1 MEMEKIS
8 QSIQVMAVVVG
19 VVISVLSFNDAREA
33 ESVARGVEAEASKID
48 AEARRIEAL
57 APFYQLRQERYVE
70 ISEVAAVLADLKLYS
85 DTEVE
90 EAKRR
95 FRALYIVELSM
106 VESGEVSSSMV
117 KLAAIVAPELL
128 KFTDSQSAAYS
139 LSKALSASYT
149 YDK

>member
-8 QSIQVMAVVVG
+8 QSIQVIAVVAG

-33 ESVARGVEAEASKID
+33 ESVARGVEAEARRID

-70 ISEVAAVLADLKLYS
+70 ISKVAAVLADSKLYS
-85 DTEVE
+85 DKEVE
-90 EAKRR
+90 QARRR

-106 VESGEVSSSMV
+106 VESGEVSSSMK
-117 KLAAIVAPELL
+117 KLAATVAPELL
-128 KFTDSQSAAYS
+128 QFTDSQSAAYR
-139 LSKALSASYT
+139 LSQALSESYT
-149 YDK
+149 FDK